1 MDELGYVVCGSVDS
15 GKSTLIGTIIS
26 NKLDDGNGS
35 NRSIVSAH
43 KHEVSSGKTSSIAVH
58 SIKKYQGNKS
68 LVLIDLCGHEK
79 YLKTTLYGIMGYYPD
94 YAIVIIGANRGILKM
109 TREHVK
115 ILHHLK
121 IPIILVLTKTDI
133 VDKLYEGN
141 TLEDSKSGMDKITGD
156 ISKVFAKG
164 GYNVIDMNKLKPE
177 QNYSEIIP
185 NSNTLPLF
193 KLSCKTGY
201 GLDIFKSYISN
212 LPKKIDTKSEFV
224 FNIGNITNIVS
235 KKKSDDFI
243 FYIERIYC
251 PPGIG
256 WVVTGIVKCT
266 NPEGCIQANSQAF
279 VGPNN
284 DLTNI
289 KIWSIHNYYQE
300 KVDKLYN
307 GQRGC
312 LALRSDKKLS
322 YQHFRKGSIIT
333 NNQEILKKASYKYR
347 AQIKL
352 LSHPS
357 NVRDNFSPVIHCATV
372 RQSAKIKIL
381 ELKNK
386 LKKEQIEL
394 EDGKKCIYPG
404 DVATIQLE
412 FKFKPEIIEPNQC
425 FFLREGLTLGVG
437 TIIEPVY

>member
-35 NRSIVSAH
+35 NRAYVSAH
-43 KHEVSSGKTSSIAVH
+43 KHEISSGKTSSIAVH

-94 YAIVIIGANRGILKM
+94 YAIVIVGANRGMLKM

-121 IPIILVLTKTDI
+121 IPIILVLTKTDL
-133 VDKLYEGN
+133 VDKLYEGSALDN
-141 TLEDSKSGMDKITGD
+141 CTIPMDKITD
-156 ISKVFAKG
+156 EIKKVFAKG
-164 GYNVIDMNKLKPE
+164 GYNVIDMNNL
-177 QNYSEIIP
+177 NV
-185 NSNTLPLF
+185 SNVSNESNDFKKIVPTNDTIPLF
-193 KLSCKTGY
+193 KLSSKTGY
-201 GLDIFKSYISN
+201 GLDKFKSYISN
-212 LPKKIDTKSEFV
+212 LPRKIELKLELGQIIKKRQ
-224 FNIGNITNIVS
+224 
-235 KKKSDDFI
+235 DDFV

-256 WVVTGIVKCT
+256 WVVTGILKCS
-266 NPEGCIQANSQAF
+266 NPSGYISSNSQGYL
-279 VGPNN
+279 GPNSDIIN
-284 DLTNI
+284 T
-289 KIWSIHNYYQE
+289 KVWSIYNYYEE
-300 KVDKLYN
+300 KIDKLYN

-312 LALRSDKKLS
+312 LGIRSDKKLA
-322 YQHFRKGSIIT
+322 YKHFKKGTIIT
-333 NNQEILKKASYKYR
+333 NNIEIIKKASYKYR

-372 RQSAKIKIL
+372 RQTAIIKIL
-381 ELKNK
+381 ELKSKN
-386 LKKEQIEL
+386 KKEENY
-394 EDGKKCIYPG
+394 DNDNKSIYPG
-404 DVATIQLE
+404 DIAIIQLE
-412 FKFKPEIIEPNQC
+412 FKYKPEIIEPNEC

-437 TIIEPVY
+437 NIIEAIY

>member
-15 GKSTLIGTIIS
+15 GKSTLIGTILS

-35 NRSIVSAH
+35 NRAFVSAH
-43 KHEVSSGKTSSIAVH
+43 KHEIKSGKTSSIAVH
-58 SIKKYQGNKS
+58 SLKKYQDNKS
-68 LVLIDLCGHEK
+68 IIMIDLCGHEK

-94 YAIVIIGANRGILKM
+94 YAIVIIGGNRGMLKM

-121 IPIILVLTKTDI
+121 IPIILVITKTDI
-133 VDKLYEGN
+133 IDRVYEGSN
-141 TLEDSKSGMDKITGD
+141 ENGLEKMTNEIGKT
-156 ISKVFAKG
+156 FQKG
-164 GYNVIDMNKLKPE
+164 GYNVMDMNNIFEKEPE
-177 QNYSEIIP
+177 KFDQIIP
-185 NSNTLPLF
+185 SNNLIPIF

-201 GLDIFKSYISN
+201 GLDGFKKYISN
-212 LPKKIDTKSEFV
+212 LPKKQEIKLEMVLSIPTS
-224 FNIGNITNIVS
+224 IS
-235 KKKSDDFI
+235 QKKKSDDYV
-243 FYIERIYC
+243 FYIEKVYC

-256 WVVTGIVKCT
+256 WVVTGIVKCI
-266 NPEGCIQANSQAF
+266 NPEGFIGSNTFSY

-284 DLTNI
+284 DITQL

-312 LALRSDKKLS
+312 LALRSEKKLS
-322 YQHFRKGSIIT
+322 YEFFRKGTILT
-333 NNQEILKKASYKYR
+333 NNLDILKKATYKYK
-347 AQIKL
+347 AEIKL

-357 NVRDNFSPVIHCATV
+357 NVRDNFSPVIHCATI
-372 RQSAKIKIL
+372 RQTASIKII
-381 ELKNK
+381 EIKTK
-386 LKKEQIEL
+386 VKKE
-394 EDGKKCIYPG
+394 EDSRCIYPG
-404 DVATIQLE
+404 DIAIIQIE
-412 FKFKPEIIEPNQC
+412 FKFKPEIIEPKQS